1 MIDLSARPNPHI
13 GKQVWIKNEEGQVV
27 DFRNGKYIIFTE
39 SGGEHQLEDLTNVFS
54 PPKSHE
60 TPTAYIQISIIM
72 EAVRYL
78 VVPQKQD
85 NGTTRAEIDYT
96 IMGKSSDIRSAIKHL
111 HDAVR
116 CYDKGLQRRTV
127 IPKEA
132 FQRVADMGAPVLDTI
147 SLLYYAFLTLSL
159 PQQEALREEIEKMLW
174 RITQPNEE

>member
-1 MIDLSARPNPHI
+1 MIEINTRPNPQI
-13 GKQVWIKNEEGQVV
+13 GKQVWIENEEGQVV
-27 DFRNGKYIIFTE
+27 DFKNGKYIIFTE
-39 SGGEHQLEDLTNVFS
+39 SGGEHQLEDLSDVFS
-54 PPKSHE
+54 PPKSHQ

-85 NGTTRAEIDYT
+85 DGTHRAEIDYT
-96 IMGKSSDIRSAIKHL
+96 IMGKSSEIRSAIKHL

-116 CYDKGLQRRTV
+116 CYDKGLQRRSV

-132 FQRVADMGAPVLDTI
+132 FQRVADMGAPTLDTI

-159 PQQEALREEIEKMLW
+159 DKQKVLREEIEQMLW
-174 RITQPNEE
+174 RITQTQE

>member
-1 MIDLSARPNPHI
+1 MIEINARPNPHI

-27 DFRNGKYIIFTE
+27 DYRDGKYIVFTE
-39 SGGEHQLEDLTNVFS
+39 TNEYHLEDLSNVFA

-72 EAVRYL
+72 EALRFL

-85 NGTTRAEIDYT
+85 NGTYRAEIDYT
-96 IMGKSSDIRSAIKHL
+96 IMGKSGDIRSAIKCL
-111 HDAVR
+111 HDAIKY
-116 CYDKGLQRRTV
+116 YDKGLQKRVT

-159 PQQEALREEIEKMLW
+159 TQQETLREEIEQILW
-174 RITQPNEE
+174 RITQPIEEL

>member
-1 MIDLSARPNPHI
+1 MIEINTRPNPQV
-13 GKQVWIKNEEGQVV
+13 GKQVWIDGEEGQVV
-27 DFRNGKYIIFTE
+27 DFKNGKYIIFTE
-39 SGGEHQLEDLTNVFS
+39 SGSEHRLEDLEGVFS
-54 PPKSHE
+54 PPKSHQ

-85 NGTTRAEIDYT
+85 DGTFRAEIDYT
-96 IMGKSSDIRSAIKHL
+96 LMGKSSEIRSAIKHL

-132 FQRVADMGAPVLDTI
+132 FQRVADMGAPILDTI

-159 PQQEALREEIEKMLW
+159 PQQKALRDEIEQMLW
-174 RITQPNEE
+174 RITQPNKE